1 MSEII
6 WKDIIVS
13 PCETFHLLN
22 EKPLYSQRYI
32 HVMKF
37 HEPGL
42 APVKSEVHAFH
53 IDVEGRPAY
62 FNRYIETFGFYE
74 GLAAVINEEG
84 WFHVNTEGT
93 PIYLERYGWCGN
105 FQEHNCPVKDKIT
118 DLYFHINRDGQKIYQ
133 KQYRYVGDFKDGSA
147 VVCNELGLH
156 THIDPQGNPLHNCWF
171 RDLDV
176 YHKGYAR
183 AQDEQGWFHI
193 NKQGIPIYK
202 SRYQQVEPF
211 YNGLARVKTF
221 EGDLVIINTADDT
234 MAQLSSP
241 PASCLPIEHFI

>member
-22 EKPLYSQRYI
+22 EKPLYSQRYT

-62 FNRYIETFGFYE
+62 FNRY
-74 GLAAVINEEG
+74 
-84 WFHVNTEGT
+84 
-93 PIYLERYGWCGN
+93 